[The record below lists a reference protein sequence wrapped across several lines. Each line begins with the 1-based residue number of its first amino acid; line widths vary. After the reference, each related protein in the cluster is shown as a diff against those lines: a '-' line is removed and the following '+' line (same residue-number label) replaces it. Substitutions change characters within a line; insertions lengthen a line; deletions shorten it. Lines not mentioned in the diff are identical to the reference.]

1 MCRFFKR
8 LQGKFLTKSLLIWSM
23 KYILKRQ
30 KRQITGKLNIQHLQ
44 EVELLSHSK
53 TSKSI
58 LEKHSN
64 SQNDWSVLKI
74 QLWGYPKGIQLHCL
88 TNITLNNTGFPTGD
102 LESLLPVAGEQTQYM
117 HACISVCVHKTS
129 SSMFLEIEHLYPNS
143 ALSYY
148 IYDAFTWISFACVR
162 LHTFFN
168 LENTYNNFPERWMQV
183 YTLEPS
189 ERRLGHVL
197 PPL

>member
-1 MCRFFKR
+1 
-8 LQGKFLTKSLLIWSM
+8 M

-44 EVELLSHSK
+44 VVELLSHSK

-74 QLWGYPKGIQLHCL
+74 QLWGYPKGIQLHSL

-102 LESLLPVAGEQTQYM
+102 LENLSLVAREQIQYM
-117 HACISVCVHKTS
+117 HACISVCVCIK
-129 SSMFLEIEHLYPNS
+129 HLLACFWKQS
-143 ALSYY
+143 IY
-148 IYDAFTWISFACVR
+148 IPIVHCLITFYDAFARISFTCVK
-162 LHTFFN
+162 LHTIFN